1 MQNDWRTAVT
11 FSNNLHG
18 RTTVIFSKNIRT
30 NYILPNIIITIKPP
44 TNEPGCRSGNTLCSN
59 SMSELPNA
67 RSKSSS
73 NFSAQKLRGA
83 RTAGTFQ
90 YRRSFSNNL
99 RRAQDLHTPLFIS
112 ISPCR
117 LRQDLHTAFKERQ
130 HRAYTSCLQWTNN
143 CHEATCIRKDTRGN
157 STATL

>member
-99 RRAQDLHTPLFIS
+99 RRAQDLHTHPCSFQYRHVGWDKIFIQ
-112 ISPCR
+112 
-117 LRQDLHTAFKERQ
+117 LL
-130 HRAYTSCLQWTNN
+130 
-143 CHEATCIRKDTRGN
+143 RKDN
-157 STATL
+157 TALIQAVYNELIIAMRQLV